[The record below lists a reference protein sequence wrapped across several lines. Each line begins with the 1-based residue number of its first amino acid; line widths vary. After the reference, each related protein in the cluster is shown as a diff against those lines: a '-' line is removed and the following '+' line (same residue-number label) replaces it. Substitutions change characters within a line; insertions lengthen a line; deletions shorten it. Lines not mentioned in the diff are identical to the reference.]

1 MQNTS
6 FLIEGMLEKVETDS
20 TEILKELGQGNSA
33 QRGTIGVLHPVR
45 LRHSLP
51 EKNPKHTQKKH
62 PTTNN
67 VLTVCASYL
76 HQQIFSGGL
85 PFRQVGNLHE

>member
-51 EKNPKHTQKKH
+51 EKKHTHKKNTQQ
-62 PTTNN
+62 PTM
-67 VLTVCASYL
+67 C
-76 HQQIFSGGL
+76 
-85 PFRQVGNLHE
+85 

>member
-20 TEILKELGQGNSA
+20 IEILKELGQGNSA

-51 EKNPKHTQKKH
+51 EKKTHTQKNTQQ
-62 PTTNN
+62 PTM
-67 VLTVCASYL
+67 C
-76 HQQIFSGGL
+76 
-85 PFRQVGNLHE
+85 

>member
-33 QRGTIGVLHPVR
+33 QRGTIGVLHPVK

-51 EKNPKHTQKKH
+51 EKNTHKKH
-62 PTTNN
+62 PTTIN

-76 HQQIFSGGL
+76 HQQIFNGGL
-85 PFRQVGNLHE
+85 PFRQVENLHE

>member
-45 LRHSLP
+45 LRHSFS
-51 EKNPKHTQKKH
+51 EKKHTHKKT
-62 PTTNN
+62 PNN
-67 VLTVCASYL
+67 QQCVNSVC
-76 HQQIFSGGL
+76 
-85 PFRQVGNLHE
+85 

>member
-51 EKNPKHTQKKH
+51 EKKTHTQKKH

-76 HQQIFSGGL
+76 HQQIFNGGL
-85 PFRQVGNLHE
+85 PFRQVENLHE

>member
-1 MQNTS
+1 MQNTY

-51 EKNPKHTQKKH
+51 EKKKTHTKKKT
-62 PTTNN
+62 PNN
-67 VLTVCASYL
+67 QQCVNSVC
-76 HQQIFSGGL
+76 
-85 PFRQVGNLHE
+85 

>member
-1 MQNTS
+1 MQNTY

-51 EKNPKHTQKKH
+51 EKKKHTQKKNTQQ
-62 PTTNN
+62 PTM
-67 VLTVCASYL
+67 C
-76 HQQIFSGGL
+76 
-85 PFRQVGNLHE
+85 

>member
-51 EKNPKHTQKKH
+51 EKKKHTHKKT
-62 PTTNN
+62 PNN
-67 VLTVCASYL
+67 QQCVNSVC
-76 HQQIFSGGL
+76 
-85 PFRQVGNLHE
+85 

>member
-33 QRGTIGVLHPVR
+33 QRGTIGVLHPVK

-51 EKNPKHTQKKH
+51 EKNTQKKT
-62 PTTNN
+62 PNN
-67 VLTVCASYL
+67 QQCVNSVC
-76 HQQIFSGGL
+76 
-85 PFRQVGNLHE
+85 

>member
-51 EKNPKHTQKKH
+51 EKKHTHKK
-62 PTTNN
+62 NN

-76 HQQIFSGGL
+76 HQQIFNGGL
-85 PFRQVGNLHE
+85 PFRQVENLNE

>member
-51 EKNPKHTQKKH
+51 EKNPKHTHKKNTQQ
-62 PTTNN
+62 PTM
-67 VLTVCASYL
+67 C
-76 HQQIFSGGL
+76 
-85 PFRQVGNLHE
+85 

>member
-51 EKNPKHTQKKH
+51 EKKHTQKKT
-62 PTTNN
+62 PNN
-67 VLTVCASYL
+67 QQCVNSVC
-76 HQQIFSGGL
+76 
-85 PFRQVGNLHE
+85 

>member
-51 EKNPKHTQKKH
+51 EKPHTHKKH

-76 HQQIFSGGL
+76 HQQIFNGGL
-85 PFRQVGNLHE
+85 PFRQVENLHE